1 MHRAVCHALHAWCK
15 ACDRGHWAAPQRALR
30 CAEFRARTHTKL
42 RTLCQVTARAIFEL
56 KYLVGF
62 AIATIAVANQT
73 RGAADEA
80 HCRQNAA
87 AAAAAAPVR
96 LAVGRLLGK
105 VSSDTYA
112 ICLDEKKARLTYGWD
127 LNDLE
132 ADVPLLGLIGIVFVT
147 QLAAFLWV
155 LHQAIEEKPVA
166 SCHSNAGPAH

>member
-1 MHRAVCHALHAWCK
+1 M
-15 ACDRGHWAAPQRALR
+15 
-30 CAEFRARTHTKL
+30 
-42 RTLCQVTARAIFEL
+42 
-56 KYLVGF
+56 GF

-132 ADVPLLGLIGIVFVT
+132 ADVPLLGLIGLVFVT